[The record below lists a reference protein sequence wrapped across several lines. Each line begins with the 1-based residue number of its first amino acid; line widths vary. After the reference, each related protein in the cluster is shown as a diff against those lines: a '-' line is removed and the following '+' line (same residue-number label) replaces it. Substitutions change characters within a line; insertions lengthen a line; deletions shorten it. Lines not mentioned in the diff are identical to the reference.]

1 MGLTI
6 SDAANDTGIPI
17 TTIRYYDK
25 MGLLPFLARDDNSHR
40 HFSEDDIGM
49 LELINCLKC
58 TGMPLAKIRQF
69 IEMTEAGADTLPAR
83 LALIKQ
89 QKEDIEA
96 RIAQDQAYL
105 AKVAD
110 KIDIYQKAV
119 AAATTQKHN

>member
-119 AAATTQKHN
+119 AAATTQKHD

>member
-1 MGLTI
+1 MKKSI
-6 SDAANDTGIPI
+6 I
-17 TTIRYYDK
+17 TT
-25 MGLLPFLARDDNSHR
+25 
-40 HFSEDDIGM
+40 
-49 LELINCLKC
+49 LINCLKC

>member
-40 HFSEDDIGM
+40 HFSRDDIGM

-69 IEMTEAGADTLPAR
+69 IEMYEAGDSTLPAR
-83 LALIKQ
+83 LALVKQ
-89 QKEDIEA
+89 QKKDIEA

-105 AKVAD
+105 AKVD
-110 KIDIYQKAV
+110 CKIEIYQKAV
-119 AAATTQKHN
+119 DEAELTSKK